1 MQMVFHLH
9 LLPSTSLTKKKTK
22 MRHCLEH
29 IKMDFSLQQAWQR
42 KKTKRKKVPCHWFCH
57 VNDKASELIECQKLV
72 KVIDTCEEK
81 KCREQSSQSCNC
93 YFWYFPQTS
102 CQRGVN
108 LLFTSHLMS
117 RPNIPLRTNTFKN
130 LAEDLKGRI
139 RCMARKNVH
148 ACMVLEF
155 TKFS

>member
-1 MQMVFHLH
+1 MVFHLH

-29 IKMDFSLQQAWQR
+29 IKMDFSLLQAWQR
-42 KKTKRKKVPCHWFCH
+42 KKTKGKKVPCHWFCH

-72 KVIDTCEEK
+72 KVIDTCEGK

-102 CQRGVN
+102 CQRGAN

-148 ACMVLEF
+148 ACVVLEF

>member
-9 LLPSTSLTKKKTK
+9 LHTIYKLHKEKDENETLSGTHKDGLFPSASMEKKK
-22 MRHCLEH
+22 
-29 IKMDFSLQQAWQR
+29 D
-42 KKTKRKKVPCHWFCH
+42 KRKKVPYHWFCH
-57 VNDKASELIECQKLV
+57 VNDKASKLIQCQKLV

-117 RPNIPLRTNTFKN
+117 RPNIPLGTNTFKH
-130 LAEDLKGRI
+130 LTTDLKGRI
-139 RCMARKNVH
+139 RCMARNNVH
-148 ACMVLEF
+148 SPNSL
-155 TKFS
+155 